1 MDKPPTNPTPTPTEG
16 PVLVETRQSEY
27 LYPLQLSDVFNE
39 IVHHLYKRVCP
50 SLAVL

>member
-1 MDKPPTNPTPTPTEG
+1 MDKPPTNPTPTPTEV

-27 LYPLQLSDVFNE
+27 LYPPQLSDVFNE
-39 IVHHLYKRVCP
+39 ILQHLYQRLCA